1 VGLFPAVL
9 ADSLPAGEADGV
21 SAGFQR
27 LMAWSQS
34 PFLVGSLSAAWPKD
48 NKKSRW
54 SQNQRQ
60 FWVRE
65 PFRFFN
71 GARWNVGHLVN

>member
-1 VGLFPAVL
+1 
-9 ADSLPAGEADGV
+9 
-21 SAGFQR
+21 
-27 LMAWSQS
+27 MAWSQS